1 MGGRIGRK
9 SVFSQEIANIDYINN
24 QYKKVSETLHC
35 LVLDVCG
42 AHNPT
47 TKFLNGREFKTGIYL
62 IVGIEE
68 TGSIAAVYWNK
79 CYDYLRSLYGTDENI
94 IGRRCVV
101 ETASRSSWDIE
112 DGCIEFR
119 EGKRNKYSDES
130 RGTYVSLSSICGIS
144 QNHEIQIKNYE
155 ENQSEGIGEIWHRFE
170 K

>member
-42 AHNPT
+42 AHNPS
-47 TKFLNGREFKTGIYL
+47 TKFLPERKFKTGIYL

-79 CYDYLRSLYGTDENI
+79 CYNE
-94 IGRRCVV
+94 
-101 ETASRSSWDIE
+101 
-112 DGCIEFR
+112 
-119 EGKRNKYSDES
+119 
-130 RGTYVSLSSICGIS
+130 
-144 QNHEIQIKNYE
+144 
-155 ENQSEGIGEIWHRFE
+155 
-170 K
+170 